1 MESYTEQLLS
11 WYFKNLPNYHSC
23 VICGIVKSNQITGE
37 KMGENAYPHF
47 DNWKL
52 KKLRGERKKMKK
64 ITQETVNRQ

>member
-1 MESYTEQLLS
+1 
-11 WYFKNLPNYHSC
+11 
-23 VICGIVKSNQITGE
+23 
-37 KMGENAYPHF
+37 MGENAYPHF